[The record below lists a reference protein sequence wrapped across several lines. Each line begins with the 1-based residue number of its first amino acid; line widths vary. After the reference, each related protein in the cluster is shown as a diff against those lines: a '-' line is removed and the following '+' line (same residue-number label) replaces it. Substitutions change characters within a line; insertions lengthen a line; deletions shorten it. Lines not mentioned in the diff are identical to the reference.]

1 MDASFDARMVQ
12 KMSLNMQLGCAQG
25 AVPPPVCAVLHRPL
39 TQTMPLLAPH
49 PPPLDLTMAAF
60 CLLIFCREGQAREAF
75 KAALK
80 DTVIHVVLCCT
91 MLIDPHCM

>member
-1 MDASFDARMVQ
+1 
-12 KMSLNMQLGCAQG
+12 
-25 AVPPPVCAVLHRPL
+25 
-39 TQTMPLLAPH
+39 MPLLAPH

-80 DTVIHVVLCCT
+80 DTVIHVVLA
-91 MLIDPHCM
+91 MLHDVD